1 MVLLRDSSVDIAAGT
16 DWTAGIRFSA
26 GARDFA
32 FLHNVQTGSE
42 MHSASYPMGTGFS
55 FPRGKADRA

>member
-1 MVLLRDSSVDIAAGT
+1 MVLLRDSSVDIMAGT

-32 FLHNVQTGSE
+32 LLHNVQTGSKT
-42 MHSASYPMGTGFS
+42 HSASYPMGTGFS
-55 FPRGKADRA
+55 ITRGKVDRA